1 MRDVNE
7 IVGMARKARSLM
19 TRGELVWLCELA
31 KLAPNGT
38 GVEVGVYHGASLI
51 AWSFMREGRGEA
63 IGVDNWQVPNMA
75 AESGIRK
82 ACQHNLDTF
91 HAPARLMEGNSVDV
105 AAQLP
110 DDLAFVF
117 IDGNHYSPDIDDDVR
132 TWTPKIAS
140 GGVAAFH
147 DYGRAKF
154 DVTRVLDDWLAREK
168 WRIIGRVESTIGFL
182 KP

>member
-1 MRDVNE
+1 MRDIDE
-7 IVGMARKARSLM
+7 IVGIARKAKSLM
-19 TRGELVWLCELA
+19 TRAELVWLCELA

-63 IGVDNWQVPNMA
+63 IGVDNWQLPHMT
-75 AESGIRK
+75 AEGNIRK
-82 ACQHNLDTF
+82 ICQQNLDDAR
-91 HAPARLMEGNSVDV
+91 APARLLEGNSVDV

-117 IDGNHYSPDIDDDVR
+117 IDGDHYSPTIDDDVAA
-132 TWTPKIAS
+132 WTPKIAS

-154 DVTRVLDDWLAREK
+154 DVTRVLDDWLLREK
-168 WRIIGRVESTIGFL
+168 WRIVGRVESTIGFL

>member
-1 MRDVNE
+1 MRDIDE
-7 IVGMARKARSLM
+7 IVGIARKARSLM
-19 TRGELVWLCELA
+19 TRSELVWLCKLA
-31 KLAPNGT
+31 HLAPNGT
-38 GVEVGVYHGASLI
+38 GVEIGVYHGASLI
-51 AWSFMREGRGEA
+51 AWSFVREGRGEA
-63 IGVDNWQVPNMA
+63 IGVDNWQLPHMT
-75 AESGIRK
+75 AEGNIRK
-82 ACQHNLDTF
+82 ICQQNLDDVR
-91 HAPARLMEGNSVDV
+91 APARLLEGNSVDV

-117 IDGNHYSPDIDDDVR
+117 IDGDHYSPDIDNDLI
-132 TWTPKIAS
+132 WTEKMIP

-154 DVTRVLDDWLAREK
+154 DVTRVLDDWLLREK